1 MAFLEEEKNEELNEV
16 EVLDETA
23 EEQEAEEEII
33 VEENGETKKV
43 SKDAKTS
50 KKPSKVKAAFS
61 ELKKVTYPSFGSVVK
76 RTAVVLAVTAIF
88 LVVVIGID
96 QLLYLLYDLLTKN
109 M

>member
-16 EVLDETA
+16 EVLDETVQ
-23 EEQEAEEEII
+23 EEVEEEIV
-33 VEENGETKKV
+33 VEENGETRKT
-43 SKDAKTS
+43 SKDLKA

>member
-1 MAFLEEEKNEELNEV
+1 MAFLEEKNEELNEV

-23 EEQEAEEEII
+23 ENQEAEEEIV
-33 VEENGETKKV
+33 VEENGETKRI
-43 SKDAKTS
+43 SKDS
-50 KKPSKVKAAFS
+50 KATKKQSKVKAAFS

>member
-1 MAFLEEEKNEELNEV
+1 MAFLEEENKEELNEV
-16 EVLDETA
+16 EVLDESK
-23 EEQEAEEEII
+23 EEVEEEIV
-33 VEENGETKKV
+33 VEENGETKRV
-43 SKDAKTS
+43 SKGSKS
-50 KKPSKVKAAFS
+50 KKQSKVKAAFS

>member
-1 MAFLEEEKNEELNEV
+1 MAFLEEKNEELNEV

-23 EEQEAEEEII
+23 ENQEAEEEIV
-33 VEENGETKKV
+33 VEENGETKRI
-43 SKDAKTS
+43 SKYS
-50 KKPSKVKAAFS
+50 KSTKKQSKVKAAFS